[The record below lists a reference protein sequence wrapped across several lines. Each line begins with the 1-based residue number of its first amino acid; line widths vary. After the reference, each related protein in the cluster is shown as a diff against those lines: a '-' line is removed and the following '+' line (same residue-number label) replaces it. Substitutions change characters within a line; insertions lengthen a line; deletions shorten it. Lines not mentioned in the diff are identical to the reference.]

1 MSIEQHLERIEALLA
16 IRTKEVLTVKE
27 VAALLDRSEVR
38 IRALC
43 SQREIPH
50 YKNDRGQV
58 SFLKSEIE
66 EWRLGKKVLTNSEI
80 ETQAATYIA
89 TKRIS

>member
-43 SQREIPH
+43 SQLEIPH